1 MGPTASPNLLA
12 ISFYYPPA
20 NNPRAVQVAR
30 LLNRVK
36 LPISLVCAGYDDLN
50 DRRDNRLTAQSE
62 SFLQEIMRVPF
73 KRGSLSRNAARV
85 AHKVG
90 RPFWEDLPDDSRTWK
105 SAVVQRTQSWFAKRN
120 SQGVLVTFGSP
131 MSDHLIGLEL
141 KRRHSMPWLAHF
153 SDPWTDNPFKKF
165 NWLTRN
171 ANLSYE
177 RSVME
182 SADRL
187 LFTSDETIDLVMAK
201 YPSSLRAKAVVVPH
215 SFEPDQYPV
224 SVESELITV
233 RFLGDMYGP
242 RTPKPLFDA
251 LLAIGKERAEV
262 LEGVRFEF
270 VGSMCELDVTQMG
283 YSDLPEGQV
292 VLRES
297 VSNQQSLELMT
308 SADGLM
314 VIDAPA
320 DKSVFLPSKL
330 IDYIG
335 AGRPIIGIT
344 PPGTASNLIEK
355 LGGWVG
361 DPANKEKTRDALV
374 SFIEHLRLRRRT
386 RSFGEAWG
394 PTELRSSFEAE
405 NVGKYFQALVEALS
419 SNR

>member
-1 MGPTASPNLLA
+1 MGTSASPNLLA

-30 LLNRVK
+30 VLNRVK
-36 LPISLVCAGYDDLN
+36 LPISLVCAGYEDLN
-50 DRRDNRLTAQSE
+50 DRRDSKLTVQSE
-62 SFLQEIMRVPF
+62 SFLHEIMRVPF
-73 KRGSLSRNAARV
+73 KRASLLRYAARV
-85 AHKVG
+85 AHKIG
-90 RPFWEDLPDDSRTWK
+90 RPFWEELPDDSRMWK
-105 SAVVQRTQSWFAKRN
+105 SSVVNRTQSWFARGN
-120 SQGVLVTFGSP
+120 ASPVVVTFGSP

-141 KRRHSMPWLAHF
+141 KRRHNMPWLAHF

-182 SADRL
+182 SANRL
-187 LFTSDETIDLVMAK
+187 LFTSEETIDLVMAK
-201 YPSSLRAKAVVVPH
+201 YPPSLREKAVVVPH
-215 SFEPDQYPV
+215 SFEPEQYPV
-224 SVESELITV
+224 SERPEFITV

-251 LLAIGKERAEV
+251 LIMIGKENPRF
-262 LEGVRFEF
+262 LEGVCFEF

-283 YSDLPEGQV
+283 YNDLPERLV
-292 VLRES
+292 VLRDS
-297 VSNQQSLELMT
+297 VSNQKSLELMT

-320 DKSVFLPSKL
+320 EKSVFLPSKL

-335 AGRPIIGIT
+335 AGRPVIGIT
-344 PPGTASNLIEK
+344 PPGTASNLIER

-361 DPANKEKTRDALV
+361 DPANKEKTKEALV
-374 SFIEHLRLRRRT
+374 SFIQHLRGRREKKI
-386 RSFGEAWG
+386 FNEAWG
-394 PTELRSSFEAE
+394 PPSLRSSFEAE
-405 NVGKYFQALVEALS
+405 NVGKYFQKLVEDLS
-419 SNR
+419 I